1 MIIEAYRSVKRQ
13 KNFARQTQR
22 ERALLS
28 EDRRS
33 DSNQSDDDSL
43 YESYN
48 NNSNSLTDSL
58 KKISW
63 LDNAKI
69 RYGK

>member
-1 MIIEAYRSVKRQ
+1 VIIEAYRSVKRQ